1 MVKFKKGILKMVSA
15 VLSTVMLFSAVP
27 CVDVFAA
34 SSACT
39 IKSNPPII
47 ELTNSDFKF
56 TDAYG
61 RTAYPA
67 EYKYQV
73 TGVTDDRFTDAGT
86 RDAFCINNKKSV
98 PTGSTFNNMS
108 PKTDATGV
116 KMARALYFGYYA
128 NNNNSDVKGIYGG
141 YATNSNVRY
150 EVTRMVLSKLYSDS
164 YVVHRKGSSSGLV
177 DAEKVPDK
185 LKKLYNTL
193 LGVASN
199 TSYVIPTNNI
209 SVSSSSLTVSVKN
222 NKQVTSSTTVKGY
235 SNYNKFDSN
244 NKDKVMRDYLS
255 VPVPANVTL
264 VNETTKKSTTGGSK
278 VTARVNVGE
287 TFHFEAG
294 LGYTGNYSSGNL
306 SSHIWDFYAYT
317 ASPKSNPSVQPVAT
331 YCWANTSKTS
341 VKITANFSGNI
352 LLQLNK
358 VSAQP
363 DLTDGNGCYSLSG
376 AIYNI
381 YSSKTS
387 ATNVSN
393 YLKAGDTA
401 SADKVAKFGYIKTDS
416 TGFGKYGSGTNG
428 SPVAKGTT
436 YYAVER
442 TPSKGYELDTTVY
455 EFKDSGKT
463 ADGMSIYKLYDTSDK
478 KYTVKE
484 EPLNDP
490 AGIFIQKYNALTGT
504 AVTKDNLGGAI
515 FEIKY
520 YAQEIDKDYNVAE
533 GDTAPSL
540 SASNLKRTWY
550 FKTDNDGISVFS
562 DESYLVNTSEYDSEN
577 LYYAMDESGS
587 KRVTIPAGTIV
598 IKEVKAPEGYEV
610 SKMVFYRQ
618 ITDESNLVN
627 DTNTPIEVPIDEM
640 PSAEISTVALGK
652 ATKSK
657 NEYISSQSGIVDTVT
672 YSGFAEGK
680 TYYIEEHLYVKNSNG
695 TKGTEI
701 TTDASGSSKRTM
713 FVAGKDG
720 SGTVKI
726 SHNFNSLDLANK
738 SVVVFAT
745 VYDSSGNLVYSHED
759 INDTNQTVK
768 FFSNANP
775 NITTKAYDSYFSE
788 SNPKYI
794 PPAAGN
800 KIITDNVYFTGLNPG
815 QTYYL
820 YTQVYE
826 IKDGVLQSAPTTL
839 VIGSNVGVSYIENTV
854 TATNKGTAVSSGSWS
869 IEINVRGTSAVNPAY
884 VVYEYLL
891 SSKISNSLSQND
903 FLKELNKYLVASH
916 TDPNDSNQTVQY
928 TETDIDTTA
937 TIYNTSKKVGYV
949 TDYLKEKRILEEVTF
964 TNLNVGT
971 EYYVAPY
978 MVNKSTNER
987 LANAKVYR
995 VNNITGKLTLIT
1007 TSASGNPF
1015 KPEGGSYA
1023 YDDGLDRCI
1032 KFTAVSETQK
1042 LKFVFDLGS
1051 YSNDYLLSS
1060 DFVICEEIVM
1070 FDDYGDITLAGEHND
1085 LNDADQTVSFITPTV
1100 STRATDSVTNS
1111 HYAYASKSTTIYDS
1125 VNMTG
1130 LIVGGKYTLETKV
1143 VVKGTGNTLVTA
1155 PIKSFTATRNT
1166 QTIVVPVTFDSSSL
1180 VGKKV
1185 VIYERLYYN
1194 GSTVAYHNNINDTDQ
1209 TVTFLNP
1216 SITTTA
1222 SVRPNSVTHERE
1234 LSFNE
1239 DGTPVSTTTN
1249 IYDTVSLSGLIEGES
1264 YKITGMLVDK
1274 SLSDEII
1281 TPANIVSASIS
1292 YTDSSGSAATA
1303 NMVVNPRTLQA
1314 SFNIRATGETQQ
1326 VRITYVLN
1334 TSPEIVDRDFVAFE
1348 TLIYQGTTIADH
1360 SDINDADQTV
1370 SFYAYG
1376 SIKITKL
1383 DSYNG
1388 KRLEDVKFNLYSVDD
1403 KGTEGSEDDEY
1414 TLLENRFNTHSA
1426 FATGTYYYSDIS
1438 SSNFTDLATQRN
1450 YDAGQSLAKEELGI
1464 LTIYDLPTG
1473 KYKLVEKEAPNGYVI
1488 DVTEGVTFTVKAGM
1502 TESSEV
1508 LNTPTLTSIDVVKT
1522 DNNAV
1527 KEEIRR
1533 IQGAGFKI
1541 YSDEACTKTA
1551 RSFYG
1556 NIYSQVLSDEEGK
1569 VHIDELKYSN
1579 TSDTNY
1585 YLKETLTPEGYI
1597 PLDYIL
1603 KVTIKSDGVIQYS
1616 KLFKDGNTESFS
1628 EDETVDIGN
1637 EGEAKYVP
1645 RIINDRGSVILN
1657 KKDHNG
1663 NSLAGS
1669 EWELH
1674 RLETVTS
1681 ENGAISKTDTVVKLD
1696 ILGANGDGTY
1706 RCNDSIDGVTT
1717 LATSESGTL
1726 SIENLP
1732 LGDYYFVET
1741 KAPEGKMP
1749 YGDKIHFSLTADKP
1763 HIGVT
1768 DDGIVVINNN
1778 SFIPNTGSFGD
1789 NILYLAGTSF
1799 LILSLFFAL
1808 YGIKRKRRNDSKS

>member
-1 MVKFKKGILKMVSA
+1 MVSA
-15 VLSTVMLFSAVP
+15 VLSTIMLFSAVP
-27 CVDVFAA
+27 CVDVFAV

-47 ELTNSDFKF
+47 ELNKSDFKF

-67 EYKYQV
+67 EYKYQI
-73 TGVTDDRFTDAGT
+73 TGVTDDRVDTAET
-86 RDAFCINNKKSV
+86 RDAFCINNKKGIPV
-98 PTGSTFNNMS
+98 GKTFNNMS

-128 NNNNSDVKGIYGG
+128 SAYNSDVKNIYSD
-141 YATNSNVRY
+141 YATDYNVRY

-164 YVVHRKGSSSGLV
+164 YVVHRKGSSGLV

-185 LKKLYNTL
+185 LKSLYNTL

-209 SVSSSSLTVSVKN
+209 SVSSSSLTVSVKG

-235 SNYNKFDSN
+235 SNYNKFDNN
-244 NKDKVMRDYLS
+244 NKNKVMRDYLS

-264 VNETTKKSTTGGSK
+264 VNETTKTSTKGGSG

-287 TFHFEAG
+287 KFHLEAG
-294 LGYTGNYSSGNL
+294 LGYTGDYSSGNL

-317 ASPKSNPSVQPVAT
+317 ANPKSDSSIQPVAT
-331 YCWANTSKTS
+331 YCWADTSTTS

-381 YSSKTS
+381 YTNKTS

-393 YLKAGDTA
+393 YLKKGDTA
-401 SADKVAKFGYIKTDS
+401 SADKVTKFGYIETDS

-428 SPVAKGTT
+428 APVAKGTT

-442 TPSKGYELDTTVY
+442 TPSKGYELDSTVY
-455 EFKDSGKT
+455 EFKDSGTT
-463 ADGMSIYKLYDTSDK
+463 ADGMSIYKLYDTKDK
-478 KYTVKE
+478 TYTVKE
-484 EPLNDP
+484 VPLNDP
-490 AGIFIQKYNALTGT
+490 NFILIQKYNALTGT
-504 AVTKDNLGGAI
+504 AVTTDNLGGAI

-533 GDTAPSL
+533 GDTSPSL

-550 FKTDNDGISVFS
+550 LQTDNDGYCDIQTKKYIVNNGTYTS
-562 DESYLVNTSEYDSEN
+562 DS
-577 LYYAMDESGS
+577 LYEVDGE
-587 KRVTIPAGTIV
+587 VTLPAGTIV

-672 YSGFAEGK
+672 YSGFEEGK

-695 TKGTEI
+695 TKGKEV
-701 TTDASGSSKRTM
+701 TTDASGSSKRTG
-713 FVAGKDG
+713 FKAGKDG
-720 SGTVKI
+720 SGTVSI
-726 SHNFNSLDLANK
+726 AHNFSSLSLANK

-775 NITTKAYDSYFSE
+775 SITTKALDNYFE
-788 SNPKYI
+788 DSNPKYI
-794 PPAAGN
+794 PSMGN
-800 KIITDNVYFTGLNPG
+800 KFITDNVYYTGLTPG

-826 IKDGVLQSAPTTL
+826 IIDGVVQSNPATLQ
-839 VIGSNVGVSYIENTV
+839 VGSGTNVSYISNTV
-854 TATNKGTAVSSGSWS
+854 TAINNGSELSSGSWS
-869 IEINVRGTSAVNPAY
+869 IQLNVKDTLIENPAY

-891 SSKISNSLSQND
+891 SSPINESPGMSQAD
-903 FLKELNKYLVASH
+903 LLAKLTDGKKLVASH

-928 TETDIDTTA
+928 TQADVDTKA
-937 TIYNTSKKVGYV
+937 TIHNTSKKVGYV

-964 TNLNVGT
+964 TNLNVGMD
-971 EYYVAPY
+971 YYVAPY
-978 MVNKSTNER
+978 MVNKSTKER
-987 LANAKVYR
+987 LANAKVYK
-995 VNNITGKLTLIT
+995 VDNITGKLSLIEI
-1007 TSASGNPF
+1007 SASGNPF
-1015 KPEGGSYA
+1015 KPVGGSVLYA
-1023 YDDGLDRCI
+1023 DGLDRCI

-1060 DFVICEEIVM
+1060 DFVVCEELVM
-1070 FDDYGDITLAGEHND
+1070 FDDDGDITLAGEHND

-1111 HYAYASKSTTIYDS
+1111 HYAYASKSTTIYDY
-1125 VNMTG
+1125 VNITG
-1130 LIVGGKYTLETKV
+1130 LIPGSKYTLQSKV
-1143 VVKGTGNTLVTA
+1143 VVRGTGNTLVTA
-1155 PIKSFTATRNT
+1155 PDRTFTATRST
-1166 QTIVVPVTFDSSSL
+1166 QTIVVPITFNSSIL
-1180 VGKKV
+1180 VDKKV
-1185 VIYERLYYN
+1185 VVYERLYYN
-1194 GSTVAYHNNINDTDQ
+1194 GSTIAYHNNINDADQ

-1222 SVRPNSVTHERE
+1222 SVRQNTVYHERE

-1239 DGTPVSTTTN
+1239 DGTPKSETTSV
-1249 IYDTVSLSGLIEGES
+1249 YDTVTLSGLIEGES

-1281 TPANIVSASIS
+1281 TPANIVSASIK
-1292 YTDSSGSAATA
+1292 YTDSSGNSATD
-1303 NMVVNPRTLQA
+1303 NMIINPKTLQA

-1326 VRITYVLN
+1326 VMITYVLN
-1334 TSPEIVDRDFVAFE
+1334 TSSEIIDRDFVAFE
-1348 TLIYQGTTIADH
+1348 SLIYQGTTIADH

-1376 SIKITKL
+1376 GIKITKL

-1388 KRLEDVKFNLYSVDD
+1388 KRLGGVIFNLYSVDD
-1403 KGTEGSEDDEY
+1403 KGTEDSEDDEY
-1414 TLLENRFNTHSA
+1414 TLLENRFNTRSSSS
-1426 FATGTYYYSDIS
+1426 TGTYYYYGTS
-1438 SSNFTDLATQRN
+1438 SSDNVTDLLTKLKYDGSSTATE
-1450 YDAGQSLAKEELGI
+1450 DEKVGI
-1464 LTIYDLPTG
+1464 LTIGDLPVG
-1473 KYKLVEKEAPNGYVI
+1473 KYKLVEKEALNGYEI
-1488 DVTEGVTFTVKAGM
+1488 DVTEGITFTVKPGM

-1533 IQGAGFKI
+1533 IQGAGFNL
-1541 YSDEACTKTA
+1541 YTNEACTSVATD
-1551 RSFYG
+1551 FYG
-1556 NIYSQVLSDEEGK
+1556 VRYSKAVISDENGI
-1569 VHIDELKYSN
+1569 VHFDKLKYSK
-1579 TSDTNY
+1579 TSETYY
-1585 YLKETLTPEGYI
+1585 YLKETITPEGYV
-1597 PLDYIL
+1597 PLNYVL
-1603 KVTIKSDGVIQYS
+1603 KITITSDGVVQYS
-1616 KLFKDGNTESFS
+1616 KLFKDGTTEGFS
-1628 EDETVDIGN
+1628 EDETVNIGN

-1645 RIINDRGSVILN
+1645 RVINDSTYVVLS

-1681 ENGAISKTDTVVKLD
+1681 ENGSISKTDTVVKLD

-1706 RCNDSIDGVTT
+1706 RYNNSVDGVTT
-1717 LATSESGTL
+1717 LVTSESGTL
-1726 SIENLP
+1726 SIEKLP

-1749 YGDKIHFSLTADKP
+1749 YGDKIYFSLTVDKP
-1763 HIGVT
+1763 RIGVT

-1789 NILYLAGTSF
+1789 NVLYLAGTSF